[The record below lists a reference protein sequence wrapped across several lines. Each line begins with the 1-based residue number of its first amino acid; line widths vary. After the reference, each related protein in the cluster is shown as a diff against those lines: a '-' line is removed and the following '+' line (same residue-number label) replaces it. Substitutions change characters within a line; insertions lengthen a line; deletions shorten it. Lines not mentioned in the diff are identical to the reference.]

1 MEDNLVMNDSW
12 DDIDLSDLTDEGDVS
27 EETEAEEP
35 VVEENEG
42 TEETEADQ
50 PTETEVR
57 GEDTFTLKVLGEEKS
72 FTREEVVPLAQKG
85 MDYDRVKGQLEEARN
100 SLKEYEQIKGDL
112 AKRNDQLYWLE
123 ELAKEQNQTLDDLI
137 EVTQAQVM
145 SRKTGQNIEVCKGIV
160 KNQRLERELKAQQAK
175 LNVTVDQNAKRDA
188 DIDAFMK
195 AYPDLAADPKN
206 LPQEVW
212 DAVKGGESLLNAYRT
227 YEIKELKAQ
236 LEKQKAE
243 AEKKLQKEINKSRS
257 TGSQSTKGRK
267 TVDPFDALWYDGN

>member
-27 EETEAEEP
+27 EETEAAEEP

-57 GEDTFTLKVLGEEKS
+57 NEDTFSLKYMGEEKS

-112 AKRNDQLYWLE
+112 AKRNEQLYWLE

-160 KNQRLERELKAQQAK
+160 KNQRLERELKARESK
-175 LNVTVDQNAKRDA
+175 LNATTDQNEKIKS

-195 AYPDLAADPKN
+195 AYPELAADPKN

-212 DAVKGGESLLNAYRT
+212 DAVKAGEPLLNAYRA
-227 YEIKELKAQ
+227 YEIKELRAQ

-257 TGSQSTKGRK
+257 TGSMSTKGKK
-267 TVDPFDALWYDGN
+267 TEDDFFDALWA

>member
-27 EETEAEEP
+27 EETEAAEEP

-57 GEDTFTLKVLGEEKS
+57 NEDTFSLKYMGEEKS

-112 AKRNDQLYWLE
+112 AKRNEQLYWLE

-160 KNQRLERELKAQQAK
+160 KNQRLERELKARESK
-175 LNVTVDQNAKRDA
+175 LNATTDQNEKIKS

-195 AYPDLAADPKN
+195 AYPELAADPKN

-212 DAVKGGESLLNAYRT
+212 DAVKAGEPLLNAYRA
-227 YEIKELKAQ
+227 YEIKELRAQ

-243 AEKKLQKEINKSRS
+243 ADKKLQKEINKSRS
-257 TGSQSTKGRK
+257 TGSMSTKGKK
-267 TVDPFDALWYDGN
+267 TEDDFFDALWA

>member
-1 MEDNLVMNDSW
+1 MEDNLVNDSW
-12 DDIDLSDLTDEGDVS
+12 DDIDLSDLTDEGEVS
-27 EETEAEEP
+27 EETE
-35 VVEENEG
+35 VEETVEEDEG
-42 TEETEADQ
+42 TEEPEANQ
-50 PTETEVR
+50 QTETEVR

-112 AKRNDQLYWLE
+112 AKRNEQLYWLE

-145 SRKTGQNIEVCKGIV
+145 ARKTGQNIEVCKGIV
-160 KNQRLERELKAQQAK
+160 KNQRLERELKARESK
-175 LNVTVDQNAKRDA
+175 LNATTDQNEKIKS

-195 AYPDLAADPKN
+195 AYPELAADPKN

-212 DAVKGGESLLNAYRT
+212 DAVKAGAAVTPAGT
-227 YEIKELKAQ
+227 
-236 LEKQKAE
+236 
-243 AEKKLQKEINKSRS
+243 
-257 TGSQSTKGRK
+257 
-267 TVDPFDALWYDGN
+267 

>member
-12 DDIDLSDLTDEGDVS
+12 DDIDLSDLTDEGEVS
-27 EETEAEEP
+27 EETETEEP

-42 TEETEADQ
+42 AEETEADQ

-112 AKRNDQLYWLE
+112 SKRNDQLYWLE
-123 ELAKEQNQTLDDLI
+123 ELAKEQNQTLDELI
-137 EVTQAQVM
+137 EMTQAQVM

-175 LNVTVDQNAKRDA
+175 LNATTDQNDKIKS

-212 DAVKGGESLLNAYRT
+212 DAVKAGEPLLNAYRA
-227 YEIKELKAQ
+227 YEIKQLRAQ
-236 LEKQKAE
+236 LEQQKAE

-257 TGSQSTKGRK
+257 TGSMSTKGKK
-267 TVDPFDALWYDGN
+267 TEDDFFDALWAD

>member
-27 EETEAEEP
+27 EETEATEEP

-57 GEDTFTLKVLGEEKS
+57 NEDTFSLKYMGEEKS

-145 SRKTGQNIEVCKGIV
+145 ARKTGQNIEVCKGIV
-160 KNQRLERELKAQQAK
+160 KNQRLERELKARESK
-175 LNVTVDQNAKRDA
+175 LNATTDQNEKIKS

-212 DAVKGGESLLNAYRT
+212 DAVKAGEPLLNAYRA
-227 YEIKELKAQ
+227 YEIKQLRAQ
-236 LEKQKAE
+236 LEQQKAE

-257 TGSQSTKGRK
+257 TGSMSTKGKK
-267 TVDPFDALWYDGN
+267 TEDDFFDSLWA

>member
-1 MEDNLVMNDSW
+1 MEDNLVMDDSW
-12 DDIDLSDLTDEGDVS
+12 DDIDLSDLTDEVS
-27 EETEAEEP
+27 EETEVEE
-35 VVEENEG
+35 VVEDEG
-42 TEETEADQ
+42 TEVPEADQ
-50 PTETEVR
+50 QTETEVR
-57 GEDTFTLKVLGEEKS
+57 GEDNFTLKVLGEEKS

-145 SRKTGQNIEVCKGIV
+145 ARKTGQNIEVCKGIV
-160 KNQRLERELKAQQAK
+160 KNQRLERELKARESK
-175 LNVTVDQNAKRDA
+175 LNATTDQNEKIKS

-195 AYPDLAADPKN
+195 AYPELAADPKN

-212 DAVKGGESLLNAYRT
+212 DAVKAGEPLLNAYRA
-227 YEIKELKAQ
+227 YEIKELRAQ

-257 TGSQSTKGRK
+257 TGSMSTKGNK
-267 TVDPFDALWYDGN
+267 TEDDFFDALWA

>member
-27 EETEAEEP
+27 EETEATEEP

-57 GEDTFTLKVLGEEKS
+57 NEDSFSLKYMGEEKS

-145 SRKTGQNIEVCKGIV
+145 ARKTGQNIEVCKGIV
-160 KNQRLERELKAQQAK
+160 KNQRLERELKARESK
-175 LNVTVDQNAKRDA
+175 LNATTDQNEKIKS

-195 AYPDLAADPKN
+195 AYPELAADPKN

-212 DAVKGGESLLNAYRT
+212 DAVKAGEPLLNAYRA

-257 TGSQSTKGRK
+257 TGSMSTKGNK
-267 TVDPFDALWYDGN
+267 TEDDFFDALWA

>member
-1 MEDNLVMNDSW
+1 MEDNLVNDSW
-12 DDIDLSDLTDEGDVS
+12 DDIDLSDLTDEGEVS

-35 VVEENEG
+35 VEENEG
-42 TEETEADQ
+42 TEEPEANQ
-50 PTETEVR
+50 QTETEVR

-112 AKRNDQLYWLE
+112 SKRNDQLYWLE
-123 ELAKEQNQTLDDLI
+123 ELAKEQNQTLDELI
-137 EVTQAQVM
+137 EMTQAQVM

-175 LNVTVDQNAKRDA
+175 LNATTDQNDKIKS

-212 DAVKGGESLLNAYRT
+212 DAVKAGEPLLNAYRA
-227 YEIKELKAQ
+227 YEIKQLRAQ
-236 LEKQKAE
+236 LEQQKAE

-257 TGSQSTKGRK
+257 TGSMSTKGKK
-267 TVDPFDALWYDGN
+267 TEDDFFDALWAD

>member
-27 EETEAEEP
+27 EETEAAEEP

-57 GEDTFTLKVLGEEKS
+57 NEDTFSLKYMGEEKS

-160 KNQRLERELKAQQAK
+160 KNQRLERELKARESK
-175 LNVTVDQNAKRDA
+175 LNATTDQNEKIKS

-195 AYPDLAADPKN
+195 AYPELAADPKN

-212 DAVKGGESLLNAYRT
+212 DAVKAGEPLLNAYRA
-227 YEIKELKAQ
+227 YEIKELRAQ

-257 TGSQSTKGRK
+257 TGSMSTKGKK
-267 TVDPFDALWYDGN
+267 TEDDFFDALWA

>member
-1 MEDNLVMNDSW
+1 MEENLVNDSW

-27 EETEAEEP
+27 EETETPAEEP
-35 VVEENEG
+35 VEESES
-42 TEETEADQ
+42 TEEMEADQ
-50 PTETEVR
+50 PTDTEVR
-57 GEDTFTLKVLGEEKS
+57 SEDTFTLKVLGEEKS

-112 AKRNDQLYWLE
+112 SKRNEQLYCLE
-123 ELAKEQNQTLDDLI
+123 ELAKEQNQTLDELI

-145 SRKTGQNIEVCKGIV
+145 SRKTGQNIEVCRGIV

-175 LNVTVDQNAKRDA
+175 MNETVDQNAKRDA

-195 AYPDLAADPKN
+195 AYPNLAADPKA

-212 DAVKGGESLLNAYRT
+212 DAVKGGESLLNAYRA
-227 YEIKELKAQ
+227 YEIKELRAQ
-236 LEKQKAE
+236 LEQQKAE

-257 TGSQSTKGRK
+257 TGSMGTKGKK
-267 TVDPFDALWYDGN
+267 TEDDFFNSLWAD